1 MARLGT
7 IETFN
12 LSAALILAKINLKR
26 KRNEKKVIFLQ
37 RDHNKK
43 EMEAQA
49 LMQKIL
55 RVENMNQV
63 ILNKVQ
69 YAVR

>member
-1 MARLGT
+1 
-7 IETFN
+7 
-12 LSAALILAKINLKR
+12 
-26 KRNEKKVIFLQ
+26 
-37 RDHNKK
+37 
-43 EMEAQA
+43 MEAQA

>member
-1 MARLGT
+1 
-7 IETFN
+7 
-12 LSAALILAKINLKR
+12 
-26 KRNEKKVIFLQ
+26 LQ
-37 RDHNKK
+37 PDHNKK

>member
-1 MARLGT
+1 MKEEIGK
-7 IETFN
+7 EMG
-12 LSAALILAKINLKR
+12 SKP
-26 KRNEKKVIFLQ
+26 FLFLFLFCS
-37 RDHNKK
+37 DHNNNEQ